1 MNAAVLDRFLEA
13 GVFSPLDR
21 HFARFIQRIADAPNP
36 SVILAAALVS
46 RSRRDG
52 HICADLS
59 EWAGRPLDM
68 DSETGMPLPLCPELN
83 EWLKSLQ
90 GCFAVGRPGEYAP
103 LILDSA
109 DRLYLHRYWE
119 YQDRLATLI
128 RRRVWADPPEV
139 DRDLLQHGL
148 KRLFPEEEKEEGL
161 DRQLVAAYTAVTRR
175 FCVISGGPGTGKTTT
190 VARILALL
198 FEQAGDR
205 RLRIALAAPTGKA
218 AARLQAAIQGK
229 TDDTAFE
236 VTFPEKMDL
245 KASTIHRLLGVIHGS
260 PFFRHNADHPLP
272 VDVVVVDEAS
282 MVDLAL
288 MSKLVQALP
297 DSARLILLGDKD
309 QLSSVEAGAVLGDI
323 CGPEAVDSFTPTF
336 CEDLKQTL
344 GATLTGSLQDS
355 AQPQICDCIVQLQ
368 QNFRFDRDSG
378 IGPLS
383 RAVNQ
388 GNPDAAVSILQSDE
402 SGTLHHHRLPDLR
415 DLARELRGVVIDR
428 FRPYLKRLNRPAR
441 VFDAFDRFRI
451 LCALR
456 RGPFGAVAVNRLVE
470 EVLQAAKLIPSGGT
484 WYPGR
489 PVLITENDYSQRL
502 FNGDIGIA
510 LPDNKHGDALRVFFS
525 EGVDKPLRSIHPP
538 RLPAHETVYAMTVH
552 KSQGSEFG
560 HVLLLLPDRE
570 SPVLTRELLYTGI
583 TRAKHSVE
591 IWGPEPVIRNAVT
604 RSIRR
609 TSGLRDALWGQNA
622 DWEDKTCKGTSC
634 SFMEKHRKGIKNV

>member
-1 MNAAVLDRFLEA
+1 MKAAVLDRFLEA

-21 HFARFIQRIADAPNP
+21 HFARFIQRIADAPDP
-36 SVILAAALVS
+36 SAGLAAALVS
-46 RSRRDG
+46 RIQRDG

-59 EWAGRPLDM
+59 EWAGRSLDI
-68 DSETGMPLPLCPELN
+68 DSKTGMDLPACPGLN

-90 GCFAVGRPGEYAP
+90 ACSAVGRPGEYAP

-128 RRRVWADPPEV
+128 RRRVCTEPPEV
-139 DRDLLQHGL
+139 DRDMLRKGL
-148 KRLFPEEEKEEGL
+148 KRLFPKTHESEI
-161 DRQLVAAYTAVTRR
+161 DWQQVAAYTAVTHR

-198 FEQAGDR
+198 LEQAGNR

-218 AARLQAAIQGK
+218 AARLQAAIQGQQN
-229 TDDTAFE
+229 TDTSEPAIL
-236 VTFPEKMDL
+236 VKPELPVEMDL
-245 KASTIHRLLGVIHGS
+245 KASTIHRLLGVIHDS
-260 PFFRHNADHPLP
+260 PFFRHHADNPLP
-272 VDVVVVDEAS
+272 VDAVVVDEAS

-323 CGPEAVDSFTPTF
+323 CGTEAVDVFTPGF
-336 CEDLKQTL
+336 REGLKQTL
-344 GATLTGSLQDS
+344 DIRLACPLQGS
-355 AQPQICDCIVQLQ
+355 AHPQICDCIVQLQ
-368 QNFRFDRDSG
+368 RNYRHDENSG

-388 GNPDAAVSILQSDE
+388 GNADGAVSILQSDE
-402 SGTLHHHRLPDLR
+402 NGTLHHHRLTDFR
-415 DLARELRGVVIDR
+415 DLARELREVVIDR
-428 FRPYLKRLNRPAR
+428 FRPYLKRPTDPAR
-441 VFDAFDRFRI
+441 VFEAFDRFRI

-470 EVLQAAKLIPSGGT
+470 EALQAAKLIPSGGT

-510 LPDNKHGDALRVFFS
+510 LPDKTHGDALRVFFS
-525 EGVDKPLRSIHPP
+525 QGVGKPLRSIHPP

-560 HVLLLLPDRE
+560 RVLLLLPDRE

-591 IWGPEPVIRNAVT
+591 IWGPGPVIRNAVN

-609 TSGLRDALWGQNA
+609 TSGLRDALRGQDALCEHQN
-622 DWEDKTCKGTSC
+622 
-634 SFMEKHRKGIKNV
+634 RKGSA